1 MILSYRISKLK
12 KWWQAV
18 TVLMV
23 FMYWSVETKPSLLS
37 LQNQVFCNSFAIWHA
52 HLGHVLS
59 TIISILNKQGS
70 MSLTSILPNPSLCV
84 SCQKAKSHKLPFQ
97 TSDSRFET
105 ILGLIHCDLWGSAP
119 ITSISGYRY
128 YVIFIDDHSRFTW
141 FYPLKHKTN
150 FYQTFINFQSL
161 VENQFSTK
169 IRIFQSDG
177 GREFISKN
185 LHSHFTK
192 YGIHHQFSC
201 LYTPSQNGRAE
212 RKHRHITE
220 TSLTML
226 FHATVPLHFWVE
238 AFSTTV
244 FIINRL
250 PTLVLNG
257 TSPFE
262 ILYGKSPFYTTF
274 RIFGCLCFPNLR
286 DYTKHKFEPRSLP
299 YIFLGY
305 HTSYRGFW
313 CLNPV
318 SHRVFGTR
326 HAWFDENVFAFSF
339 SSMQPSSAIS
349 DFIAFHNP
357 TSSHSVMPSTNSSAR
372 CSSSPSVTLSM
383 SCKSC
388 ALELLPSPSSSI
400 SMPHVSTPLEEPL
413 PAIPISSAS
422 H

>member
-1 MILSYRISKLK
+1 
-12 KWWQAV
+12 
-18 TVLMV
+18 
-23 FMYWSVETKPSLLS
+23 VETKPSLLS

-128 YVIFIDDHSRFTW
+128 YVIFIDDHSRFTK

-169 IRIFQSDG
+169 IRIFQSDR

-192 YGIHHQFSC
+192 CGIHHQFSC
-201 LYTPSQNGRAE
+201 PYTPSQNGRAE

-238 AFSTTV
+238 AFSTTI

-262 ILYGKSPFYTTF
+262 ILYGKSLFYATF
-274 RIFGCLCFPNLR
+274 
-286 DYTKHKFEPRSLP
+286 
-299 YIFLGY
+299 
-305 HTSYRGFW
+305 
-313 CLNPV
+313 
-318 SHRVFGTR
+318 
-326 HAWFDENVFAFSF
+326 
-339 SSMQPSSAIS
+339 
-349 DFIAFHNP
+349 
-357 TSSHSVMPSTNSSAR
+357 
-372 CSSSPSVTLSM
+372 
-383 SCKSC
+383 
-388 ALELLPSPSSSI
+388 
-400 SMPHVSTPLEEPL
+400 
-413 PAIPISSAS
+413 
-422 H
+422 